1 MYLAIIIL
9 PLLGS
14 IASGFF
20 GRKIGVTGAQLI
32 TCTAVVVTTL
42 LAVLAFF
49 EVGLNNIPV
58 SIEVFR
64 WIDSES
70 LNVSWGFYFDSL
82 TVSMLIP
89 VLIVSSLVHI
99 YSIGYMSHDPHNQRF
114 FSYLSLFTFMMVILV
129 TANNYLLMF
138 VGWEGVGVCSYLLVC
153 FWFTRI
159 AANQSALSAFLTNR
173 VGDCLLTIGMFA
185 ILWSFGNLD
194 YATVFSLAPY
204 MNENIITI
212 IGICLLIGAMA
223 KSSQVGLHVW
233 LPMAM
238 EGFLSRAFLKLHY
251 MREHPVLSLGPL
263 KFSLFGKIQD
273 EGQSAGNL
281 IRSSSETTCEAFILK
296 ESWFKLWF
304 IGFVEG
310 DGSFIIDKDGYLEF
324 RITQSSKD
332 AQILFMIK
340 KELGFGVVRV
350 QDYIRNTHCYRV
362 RDKKNILKLISIFN
376 GNIFLDSRK
385 EQFKLWLNNFNLKYK
400 ENISYSDKNFKP
412 SLNDAWLSGFTDAE
426 GCFTCSVYDNKSNT
440 AKLVRLRYILSQK
453 GNSENMDHLADI
465 LGGKKHFLK
474 SYGGYNVT
482 VNTTK
487 LSPTIQY
494 FNIYPLKTKKYITYF
509 NWIKIYKLVKDKK
522 HNYPKNLLL
531 IIRYKD
537 NINKSNYNE

>member
-14 IASGFF
+14 IVSGFF
-20 GRKIGVTGAQLI
+20 GRKIGASGAQVI
-32 TCTAVVVTTL
+32 TCTAVISTTL
-42 LAVLAFF
+42 LAVVAFF
-49 EVGLNNIPV
+49 EVGYNNIPV

-70 LNVSWGFYFDSL
+70 LNVWWGFHFDSL

-99 YSIGYMSHDPHNQRF
+99 YSIGYMSTDPHNQRF

-173 VGDCLLTIGMFA
+173 VGDCFLTIGMFG
-185 ILWSFGNLD
+185 IIWSFGNLD

-204 MNENIITI
+204 MNENVVTL

-238 EGFLSRAFLKLHY
+238 EGFFSRAFLKLHY

-273 EGQSAGNL
+273 EGQSAGNSN
-281 IRSSSETTCEAFILK
+281 RSSSETTCEAFMLK
-296 ESWFKLWF
+296 ENWFKLWL

-310 DGSFIIDKDGYLEF
+310 
-324 RITQSSKD
+324 
-332 AQILFMIK
+332 
-340 KELGFGVVRV
+340 
-350 QDYIRNTHCYRV
+350 
-362 RDKKNILKLISIFN
+362 
-376 GNIFLDSRK
+376 
-385 EQFKLWLNNFNLKYK
+385 
-400 ENISYSDKNFKP
+400 
-412 SLNDAWLSGFTDAE
+412 
-426 GCFTCSVYDNKSNT
+426 
-440 AKLVRLRYILSQK
+440 
-453 GNSENMDHLADI
+453 
-465 LGGKKHFLK
+465 
-474 SYGGYNVT
+474 
-482 VNTTK
+482 
-487 LSPTIQY
+487 
-494 FNIYPLKTKKYITYF
+494 
-509 NWIKIYKLVKDKK
+509 
-522 HNYPKNLLL
+522 
-531 IIRYKD
+531 
-537 NINKSNYNE
+537 